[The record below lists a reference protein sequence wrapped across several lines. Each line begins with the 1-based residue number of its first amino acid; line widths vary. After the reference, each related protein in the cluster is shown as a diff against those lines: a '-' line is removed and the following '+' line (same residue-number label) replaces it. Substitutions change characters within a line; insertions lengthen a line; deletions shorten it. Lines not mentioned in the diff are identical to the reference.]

1 VPIGTVDGGMIGVLD
16 AALERNAAW
25 VDRTAS
31 CSTIRAMESGQL
43 MSLVLAALWGYLCGS
58 VPFGL
63 ILTRL
68 FGLGDIRQI
77 GSGNIGATNVLR
89 TGRKG
94 IAAATLILDA
104 AKGTLAVLVA
114 GALGGDAAAAIA
126 GLAAFLGHVAPLW
139 LGFRGGKG
147 VATFIGVLLGL
158 SWPAGLVFA
167 GVWLGMAALF
177 RISSLSALTAAV
189 LATGTAAMLAPAP
202 AAIAVL
208 IMATAIFFTHR
219 ANIERLRH
227 GTEPRI
233 RLSA

>member
-1 VPIGTVDGGMIGVLD
+1 
-16 AALERNAAW
+16 
-25 VDRTAS
+25 
-31 CSTIRAMESGQL
+31 MESGQL

-68 FGLGDIRQI
+68 FGLGDIRKI

-89 TGRKG
+89 TGHKG
-94 IAAATLILDA
+94 VAAATLILDA

-114 GALGGDAAAAIA
+114 QALGGEVAAAIA
-126 GLAAFLGHVAPLW
+126 GVAAFLGHVAPVW

-147 VATFIGVLLGL
+147 VATFLGVLLGL
-158 SWPAGLVFA
+158 SWPACLAFA
-167 GVWLGMAALF
+167 AGWLAMAALF
-177 RISSLSALTAAV
+177 RISSLSALAAAV
-189 LATGTAAMLAPAP
+189 LATGVAAMLAPAP
-202 AAIAVL
+202 GAIAVL
-208 IMATAIFFTHR
+208 IMVAAIFFTHR
-219 ANIERLRH
+219 ANIERLWR

>member
-1 VPIGTVDGGMIGVLD
+1 
-16 AALERNAAW
+16 
-25 VDRTAS
+25 
-31 CSTIRAMESGQL
+31 
-43 MSLVLAALWGYLCGS
+43 MSLTSLLVAGAMGYLLGS

-63 ILTRL
+63 LLTRL

-94 IAAATLILDA
+94 IAAATLLLDA

-114 GALGGDAAAAIA
+114 RGFGGDSAAAVA
-126 GLAAFLGHVAPLW
+126 GVAAFLGHVAPVW
-139 LGFRGGKG
+139 LNFRGGKG
-147 VATFIGVLLGL
+147 VATFMGVLVGL
-158 SWPAGLVFA
+158 CWPAGLTFA
-167 GVWLGMAALF
+167 AAWLAMAAAF

-189 LATGTAAMLAPAP
+189 LAGAVAAILAPAP
-202 AAIAVL
+202 VAMAVAV
-208 IMATAIFFTHR
+208 MAGAIFFTHR
-219 ANIERLRH
+219 ANIERLWR

>member
-1 VPIGTVDGGMIGVLD
+1 
-16 AALERNAAW
+16 
-25 VDRTAS
+25 
-31 CSTIRAMESGQL
+31 MESGQL

-68 FGLGDIRQI
+68 FGLGDIRKI

-89 TGRKG
+89 TGHKG
-94 IAAATLILDA
+94 VAAATLILDA

-114 GALGGDAAAAIA
+114 RAVGGDVAAAVA
-126 GLAAFLGHVAPLW
+126 GVAAFLGHVAPVW

-147 VATFIGVLLGL
+147 VATFLGVLLGL
-158 SWPAGLVFA
+158 SWPACLAFA
-167 GVWLGMAALF
+167 AGWLGMAALF

-189 LATGTAAMLAPAP
+189 LASAAAIMLAPAP
-202 AAIAVL
+202 GAIAVL
-208 IMATAIFFTHR
+208 ITACAIFFTHR
-219 ANIERLRH
+219 ANIERLWR

>member
-1 VPIGTVDGGMIGVLD
+1 
-16 AALERNAAW
+16 
-25 VDRTAS
+25 
-31 CSTIRAMESGQL
+31 MESGQL
-43 MSLVLAALWGYLCGS
+43 MNLVLAALWGYLCGS

-68 FGLGDIRQI
+68 FGLGDIRRI

-89 TGRKG
+89 TGHKG

-114 GALGGDAAAAIA
+114 QALGGDVAAATA

-147 VATFIGVLLGL
+147 VATFLGVLLGL
-158 SWPAGLVFA
+158 SWPAALAFA
-167 GVWLGMAALF
+167 GSWLAMAALF
-177 RISSLSALTAAV
+177 RISSLSALLAAT
-189 LATGTAAMLAPAP
+189 LASAVAIMLSPAP
-202 AAIAVL
+202 AGIAVL
-208 IMATAIFFTHR
+208 IMTTAIFFTHR
-219 ANIERLRH
+219 ANIERLWR

>member
-1 VPIGTVDGGMIGVLD
+1 
-16 AALERNAAW
+16 
-25 VDRTAS
+25 
-31 CSTIRAMESGQL
+31 MESGEL
-43 MSLVLAALWGYLCGS
+43 MSLVVAALWGYLCGS

-94 IAAATLILDA
+94 IAGATLILDA

-114 GALGGDAAAAIA
+114 GALGGDMAAAVA
-126 GLAAFLGHVAPLW
+126 GVAAFLGHVAPLW
-139 LGFRGGKG
+139 LRFRGGKG
-147 VATFIGVLLGL
+147 VATFLGVLLGL
-158 SWPAGLVFA
+158 SWPAGLAFA
-167 GVWLGMAALF
+167 VGWLGMAALF

-189 LATGTAAMLAPAP
+189 LASAVAIMLAPAP
-202 AAIAVL
+202 AAIAIL
-208 IMATAIFFTHR
+208 IMAAAIFLTHR
-219 ANIERLRH
+219 ANIERLWR

-233 RLSA
+233 RLNA